1 MNAGSDSTPL
11 LPGVLSR
18 EQLRDRI
25 TDARNPLVTELIDLD
40 AQLQPNGLD
49 LTLREIGRYDGVGA
63 IGASNADRILPDL
76 APVPFDGQG
85 WATLAPGPYHIVY
98 HEVVHLPPDL
108 MALGRPRSSLT
119 RSGATIHT
127 AVWDAGYSGRSTS
140 LLVVH
145 SPAGF
150 RLQRDARVM
159 QLVFFSL
166 ARATTSGYAGAYQHE
181 NVR

>member
-1 MNAGSDSTPL
+1 
-11 LPGVLSR
+11 
-18 EQLRDRI
+18 
-25 TDARNPLVTELIDLD
+25 VTELVDLD

-49 LTLREIGRYDGVGA
+49 LTLREISRYDGMGS
-63 IGASNADRILPDL
+63 IGAQNADRVLPDL
-76 APVPFDGQG
+76 TAVSFERNG
-85 WATLAPGPYHIVY
+85 WATLDPGPYHIVY
-98 HEVVHLPPDL
+98 NEIVHLPPDL

-119 RSGATIHT
+119 RSGAAIHT

-145 SPAGF
+145 HQSGV

-166 ARATTSGYAGAYQHE
+166 ASATLAGYEGAYQHE
-181 NVR
+181 NIG